1 MDTSPQTQSQRIPH
15 PRSESDPNPS
25 AATTVEFEAEVASVS
40 ERIRALRASGLTA
53 KQIREALPGV
63 SAWAVNCAINRDT
76 RAHAAHPG
84 LRARAKDADRER
96 ARALR
101 LEGKTYK
108 EIRAVVNVSSATL
121 SMWLR
126 DLPYPRPDRAA
137 HAAHMRSVR
146 NAKIAIEREQQKAAA
161 FASVGSVSDRELL
174 LLGVALYWAEGT
186 KDKPYSRR
194 ENIQFINSDAGMV
207 KLFLEWLTLVGVEE
221 DRRQYRVSIH
231 ESADVTAAE
240 AYWRSVIGLPETTF
254 RRATLKRHNPKTV
267 RKQTGDDYHGCLA
280 IQVRGSSGLYRLVDG
295 CWRAIVAARGLRSMP
310 DWVQVEQTDPP

>member
-1 MDTSPQTQSQRIPH
+1 MDTSPQTQSQRIPN

-25 AATTVEFEAEVASVS
+25 AAATAEFEAEVASVS
-40 ERIRALRASGLTA
+40 DRIRALRASGLTA
-53 KQIREALPGV
+53 RQIREALPGV

-126 DLPYPRPDRAA
+126 DLPHPRPDRAA

-146 NAKIAIEREQQKAAA
+146 KAKIEVDREQQQSVA
-161 FASVGSVSDRELL
+161 FASVGHISDRELM

-207 KLFLEWLTLVGVEE
+207 KLFSQWLDLVGVEE
-221 DRRQYRVSIH
+221 EQRQYRVSIH
-231 ESADVTAAE
+231 ESADVAAAE
-240 AYWRSVIGLPETTF
+240 EYWRSVIGRPGATF

-267 RKQTGDDYHGCLA
+267 RKQTGDEYHGCLV
-280 IQVRGSSGLYRLVDG
+280 IQVLGSCGLYRLVDG
-295 CWRAIVAARGLRSMP
+295 CWRGILAACGARDVP
-310 DWVQVEQTDPP
+310 D

>member
-25 AATTVEFEAEVASVS
+25 AAATVEFEAEVASVS
-40 ERIRALRASGLTA
+40 DRIRALRASGLTA

-137 HAAHMRSVR
+137 HAAHMNRVQTAR
-146 NAKIAIEREQQKAAA
+146 NDERRRAEKEAGFAA
-161 FASVGSVSDRELL
+161 VGVVSDRELML
-174 LLGVALYWAEGT
+174 IGVALYWAEGT
-186 KDKPYSRR
+186 KDKPYARR
-194 ENIQFINSDAGMV
+194 EHVTFINSDEGMIR
-207 KLFLEWLTLVGVEE
+207 LFLRWLDLLEIEE
-221 DRRQYRVSIH
+221 VRRQYRVSIH
-231 ESADVTAAE
+231 ESADATAAE
-240 AYWRSVIGLPETTF
+240 AYWRGVVDVPGADF
-254 RRATLKRHNPKTV
+254 RRPTLKKHNPKTV
-267 RKQTGDDYHGCLA
+267 RKRVGDDYNGCLTVKVLQA
-280 IQVRGSSGLYRLVDG
+280 SALYQRIDGLWRGIL
-295 CWRAIVAARGLRSMP
+295 AARGAAVVR
-310 DWVQVEQTDPP
+310 D